1 MNNNA
6 INNQKG
12 MNALLNGVDY
22 LINKNIYSAGFDK
35 TYIGLVVDRN
45 LEFNT
50 YTVKINGY
58 DYTNIISTIKADIND
73 TVIVMCPQN
82 QLSQMFIYGK
92 IDTTDYTT

>member
-1 MNNNA
+1 MNNND

-35 TYIGLVVDRN
+35 TYIGLVVDSN